1 MPAVYIRTKDEAMS
15 ALSEILDLPERRQQI
30 VQSTVKVAVCMT
42 VETRRFMLDVQAGIL
57 SGGLD
62 GLRAEREKAMARLR
76 ETQVRRRAPGVDV
89 KNDALLK
96 SIGGALDLL
105 KMVELVYDTFPAV
118 KPLHPSWEVARFI
131 HQNASTVRDMVEAGL
146 RRRGKPEHAAL
157 EKKLLERIEEKKPW
171 WPEWADSIRHACVH
185 YARTFRK
192 DDVNPA
198 ANDPETLFYVVIIDE
213 ERAQEVLRRMAG
225 TSDQLAQYLS
235 DIRTRVDLVL
245 TAQEQAAT

>member
-1 MPAVYIRTKDEAMS
+1 MFIRTKDEAMT
-15 ALSEILDLPERRQQI
+15 ALAEILDLPERREQI

-42 VETRRFMLDVQAGIL
+42 VETRTFMLDVQAGIL

-62 GLRAEREKAMARLR
+62 GLRAQREQALAKMR
-76 ETQVRRRAPGVDV
+76 ETQIRRRAPGVDV

-105 KMVELVYDTFPAV
+105 KMVGILFDTFPAV
-118 KPLHPSWEVARFI
+118 KARHPNWEVARFI
-131 HQNASTVRDMVEAGL
+131 HQNATYVRDAIEAGI
-146 RRRGKPEHAAL
+146 RRRGKPEHAKL
-157 EKKLLERIEEKKPW
+157 EQKLLERIEEKKPW
-171 WPEWADSIRHACVH
+171 WPEWVDSIRHACVH
-185 YARTFRK
+185 YLKTFKK

-198 ANDPETLFYVVIIDE
+198 ANDPETLFYVLIIDE

-235 DIRTRVDLVL
+235 DIRTRVDLIVS
-245 TAQEQAAT
+245 AQEQAAG

>member
-1 MPAVYIRTKDEAMS
+1 MFIRTKDEAMG
-15 ALSEILDLPERRQQI
+15 ALTEILDLPERREQI

-62 GLRAEREKAMARLR
+62 GLRAQRVKALAQLR

-89 KNDALLK
+89 KTDTLLH

-105 KMVELVYDTFPAV
+105 KMVGILYETLPGV
-118 KPLHPSWEVARFI
+118 KERRPNWEVARFI
-131 HQNASTVRDMVEAGL
+131 HQNASYVRDIIEAGI

-171 WPEWADSIRHACVH
+171 WPEWADSIRQACG
-185 YARTFRK
+185 Y
-192 DDVNPA
+192 
-198 ANDPETLFYVVIIDE
+198 Y
-213 ERAQEVLRRMAG
+213 
-225 TSDQLAQYLS
+225 
-235 DIRTRVDLVL
+235 
-245 TAQEQAAT
+245 

>member
-1 MPAVYIRTKDEAMS
+1 VFIRTKDEAMA
-15 ALSEILDLPERRQQI
+15 ALSEILELPERRDQI
-30 VQSTVKVAVCMT
+30 IQSTVKVAVCMT

-62 GLRAEREKAMARLR
+62 GLRAQREKALASMR
-76 ETQVRRRAPGVDV
+76 ETQVRRRAPGIDV
-89 KNDALLK
+89 KNDALLQ

-105 KMVELVYDTFPAV
+105 KMVGLLFDTFPAV
-118 KPLHPSWEVARFI
+118 KARHPNWEVARFI
-131 HQNASTVRDMVEAGL
+131 HQNPGYVRDAVEAGL

-157 EKKLLERIEEKKPW
+157 EKKVLERIEEKKPW

-185 YARTFRK
+185 YSKTFRK

-225 TSDQLAQYLS
+225 TSDRLAQYLS
-235 DIRTRVDLVL
+235 EIRARVDLVL
-245 TAQEQAAT
+245 SAQEQAAS